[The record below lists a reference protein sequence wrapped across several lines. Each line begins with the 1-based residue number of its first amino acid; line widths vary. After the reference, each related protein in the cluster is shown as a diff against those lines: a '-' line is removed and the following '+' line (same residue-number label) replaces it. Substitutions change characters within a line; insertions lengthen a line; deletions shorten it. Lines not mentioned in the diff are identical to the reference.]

1 MNVKTADLCDQFSE
15 ALEIAEPLFRDFGA
29 NPSFYGRISTIKC
42 FEDNSLVRA
51 ALETPGK
58 GRVLVVDGG
67 GSQRC
72 ALMGDQLALLA
83 ERNGWAGAIINGCIR
98 DSVDIATLGIGLK
111 ALATHPLKSK
121 KRGVGERDVP
131 VRFAGVLFTPE
142 CYVYAD
148 PDGILVASQA
158 LFE

>member
-1 MNVKTADLCDQFSE
+1 MNFKTADLSDQFSE
-15 ALEIAEPLFRDFGA
+15 TLEIAEPLFKDFGA

-42 FEDNSLVRA
+42 FEDNSLVRS
-51 ALETPGK
+51 ALETPGE

-98 DSVDIATLGIGLK
+98 DSVDIAALGIGLK

-121 KRGVGERDVP
+121 KRGIGERDVP
-131 VRFAGVLFTPE
+131 VRFAGVLFTPGY
-142 CYVYAD
+142 YVYAD
-148 PDGILVASQA
+148 PDGILISSQA